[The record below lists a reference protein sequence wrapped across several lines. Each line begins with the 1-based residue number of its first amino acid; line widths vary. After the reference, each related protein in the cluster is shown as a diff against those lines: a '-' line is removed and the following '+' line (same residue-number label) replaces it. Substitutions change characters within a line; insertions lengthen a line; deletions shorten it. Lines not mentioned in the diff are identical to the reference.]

1 MILIREYEFEDD
13 SSVKRIF
20 SSGQLSFYQTAVKI
34 HLFWWPSYILHILYF
49 SILFFFFNIS
59 IVLIII
65 SYVIIL
71 IGYSWYVLTRF
82 KK

>member
-1 MILIREYEFEDD
+1 MILIREYESEDN

-20 SSGQLSFYQTAVKI
+20 SSGQISFYRTAVKI

-49 SILFFFFNIS
+49 SILFFFLNIS
-59 IVLIII
+59 IFLIII
-65 SYVIIL
+65 SYLIIL